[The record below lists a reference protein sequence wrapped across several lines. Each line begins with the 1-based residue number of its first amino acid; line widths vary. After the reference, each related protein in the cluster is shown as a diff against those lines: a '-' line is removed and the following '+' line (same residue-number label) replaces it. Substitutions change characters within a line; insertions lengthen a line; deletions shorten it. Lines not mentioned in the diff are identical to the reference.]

1 MDRAA
6 LPFLLVASPAARA
19 LAGRDLAKIA
29 VLAMQA
35 MIRHR
40 RSIEV
45 AHQQI
50 RYRKSCFA
58 FSSRVGRYGD
68 LILELDVG
76 DPRLAERLILE
87 ADLRQAELQQARDRD
102 TRRHR

>member
-19 LAGRDLAKIA
+19 LAGRDLTKIA

-35 MIRHR
+35 MIQQR

-50 RYRKSCFA
+50 RYRKHCFA
-58 FSSRVGRYGD
+58 FSSRVGRHGD
-68 LILELDVG
+68 LILELDIG
-76 DPRLAERLILE
+76 DPRLADRLILE
-87 ADLRQAELQQARDRD
+87 TDLRRAELQQARNRD
-102 TRRHR
+102 ERRQR